1 MQLTA
6 YSRDK
11 KGDFYPEISYHRE
24 SANLGASFSWVQKC
38 SAEGSF
44 KGINLFHLVLDTLS
58 SVIFNFFFKSN
69 TVETSEFL
77 ITQRHISADP
87 KLINEQQQN
96 SMQHNSNSMSC
107 TEVYF
112 T

>member
-1 MQLTA
+1 M
-6 YSRDK
+6 
-11 KGDFYPEISYHRE
+11 
-24 SANLGASFSWVQKC
+24 QKC

-44 KGINLFHLVLDTLS
+44 KVINLFHLVLDSLL
-58 SVIFNFFFKSN
+58 SVIFFIIFFISN
-69 TVETSEFL
+69 TVEASKFP
-77 ITQRHISADP
+77 ITQCHVSADP

>member
-1 MQLTA
+1 M
-6 YSRDK
+6 
-11 KGDFYPEISYHRE
+11 
-24 SANLGASFSWVQKC
+24 QKC

-44 KGINLFHLVLDTLS
+44 RGINLFHLVLDSLFS
-58 SVIFNFFFKSN
+58 MIFLFLFLISNSVEASA
-69 TVETSEFL
+69 FL
-77 ITQRHISADP
+77 ITWCHVSADP